1 MKENL
6 IGQQFGHLTV
16 IDYNENNKKWIC
28 KCDCGNM
35 TEVVT
40 SNLKLGNTKS
50 CGHLKNAKG
59 VRKHKDINIMND
71 KKDYQEYIKELGQKI
86 KTYRIM
92 KEMSQQD
99 LEDKTG
105 VSKRSIS
112 RLEQGESVQVDNLFK
127 ILLALELG
135 DNIELLVPDQ
145 TKRPSFYLEKTAD
158 KPKRVRKKIEKSEFK
173 WGDEQ

>member
-1 MKENL
+1 M
-6 IGQQFGHLTV
+6 
-16 IDYNENNKKWIC
+16 NN
-28 KCDCGNM
+28 
-35 TEVVT
+35 
-40 SNLKLGNTKS
+40 
-50 CGHLKNAKG
+50 
-59 VRKHKDINIMND
+59 
-71 KKDYQEYIKELGQKI
+71 KKDYQEYIRELGQKI

-105 VSKRSIS
+105 VSRRSIS

-135 DNIELLVPDQ
+135 ENIELLVPDQ
-145 TKRPSFYLEKTAD
+145 MKRPSFYLEKGDD
-158 KPKRVRKKIEKSEFK
+158 KPKRVRKRTEKGKFK

>member
-1 MKENL
+1 M
-6 IGQQFGHLTV
+6 
-16 IDYNENNKKWIC
+16 NN
-28 KCDCGNM
+28 
-35 TEVVT
+35 
-40 SNLKLGNTKS
+40 
-50 CGHLKNAKG
+50 
-59 VRKHKDINIMND
+59 

-99 LEDKTG
+99 LQDKTG

-145 TKRPSFYLEKTAD
+145 TKRPIYYLKESEG
-158 KPKRVRKKIEKSEFK
+158 KPKRVRKKTEKNVFK
-173 WGDEQ
+173 WGDEE

>member
-1 MKENL
+1 MARFMN
-6 IGQQFGHLTV
+6 V
-16 IDYNENNKKWIC
+16 KK
-28 KCDCGNM
+28 N
-35 TEVVT
+35 
-40 SNLKLGNTKS
+40 
-50 CGHLKNAKG
+50 
-59 VRKHKDINIMND
+59 
-71 KKDYQEYIKELGQKI
+71 YQEYIKELGQKI

-99 LEDKTG
+99 LADKTG

-127 ILLALELG
+127 ILLALDLG

-145 TKRPSFYLEKTAD
+145 TKRPSYYLEKPD
-158 KPKRVRKKIEKSEFK
+158 HKPKRVRKKTEKNNDFK

>member
-1 MKENL
+1 
-6 IGQQFGHLTV
+6 
-16 IDYNENNKKWIC
+16 
-28 KCDCGNM
+28 
-35 TEVVT
+35 
-40 SNLKLGNTKS
+40 
-50 CGHLKNAKG
+50 
-59 VRKHKDINIMND
+59 MND

-145 TKRPSFYLEKTAD
+145 TKRPSFYLEKTAN
-158 KPKRVRKKIEKSEFK
+158 KTKKVLKKIKRSEIK
-173 WGDEQ
+173 KANEQ

>member
-1 MKENL
+1 MHE
-6 IGQQFGHLTV
+6 Q
-16 IDYNENNKKWIC
+16 
-28 KCDCGNM
+28 
-35 TEVVT
+35 
-40 SNLKLGNTKS
+40 
-50 CGHLKNAKG
+50 
-59 VRKHKDINIMND
+59 
-71 KKDYQEYIKELGQKI
+71 KDYREYIRELGQKI

-92 KEMSQQD
+92 KELSQQD

-127 ILLALELG
+127 ILLALDLG

-145 TKRPSFYLEKTAD
+145 TKRPSFYLEKTD
-158 KPKRVRKKIEKSEFK
+158 NKPKRVRKKTEKNEFK